1 MIRVAQPRRVEVEGS
16 EREKRRERG
25 VQVSGA
31 ARLGGGDDGT
41 RPARPALS
49 LSLSLSFFLFSSYLR

>member
-25 VQVSGA
+25 VQVSARRGA
-31 ARLGGGDDGT
+31 PGKG
-41 RPARPALS
+41 
-49 LSLSLSFFLFSSYLR
+49 